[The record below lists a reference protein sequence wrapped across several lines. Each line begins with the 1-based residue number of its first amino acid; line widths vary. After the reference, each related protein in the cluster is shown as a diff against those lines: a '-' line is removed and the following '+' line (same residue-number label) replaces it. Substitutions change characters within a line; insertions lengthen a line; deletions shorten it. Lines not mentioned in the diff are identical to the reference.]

1 MKVKNYI
8 RLLKIV
14 KYAPLAI
21 LAVSLALRGGGV
33 EATGT
38 RIPPGEDPSVL

>member
-8 RLLKIV
+8 RLLKIA
-14 KYAPLAI
+14 KYAPLAV

-33 EATGT
+33 GTTGT
-38 RIPPGEDPSVL
+38 RIPKGEDPSVF